1 MKKLLAILAPFQ
13 YPALIVLLL
22 LITLIGIFNR
32 DLQYFDE
39 LRESEIG
46 REFLDHH
53 NWAVPTLNNQPFM
66 EKPPL
71 VYWFVALSFRIFGNH
86 DWAARIPCV
95 IFGWG
100 ILLFTFLLVKKV
112 YGNKTGI
119 ASVLVLATTGGFLSS
134 SHKMTCDIGLFFF
147 ITGAAYFL
155 YLAFTGSE
163 KWYGLFYL
171 FPLGAFFSKGLIG
184 FGFIGLLF
192 LAWVIWTRNPKEIL
206 RARPW
211 LWLPVIAIPII
222 IWFIALSHDSR
233 GNLLYTFLVENNLH
247 RFFPPDEYHLGHTHP
262 FYDAFYQMPSQ
273 FLPWVLVLIMI
284 IPWLWKQRQ
293 QEPIKFLLS
302 WFIPGFLMLTV
313 SGTKRG
319 LYFIPLL
326 PPLAIMVTAWFH
338 AKTKEYWLIIIS
350 VIIGVAFIITFD
362 YNLLKINDNQSAK
375 PFYRELSSKITPDTK
390 IYGYNVTEVT
400 YAAIPFYTGRYF
412 TPISTESELAQ
423 LSRETN
429 TRNVIITITHNND
442 RDFKTVNRY
451 FPYIWLT
458 YTVGNDR
465 ILNALSNVPLKNPN
479 EK

>member
-192 LAWVIWTRNPKEIL
+192 LAWDI
-206 RARPW
+206 
-211 LWLPVIAIPII
+211 
-222 IWFIALSHDSR
+222 
-233 GNLLYTFLVENNLH
+233 
-247 RFFPPDEYHLGHTHP
+247 
-262 FYDAFYQMPSQ
+262 
-273 FLPWVLVLIMI
+273 
-284 IPWLWKQRQ
+284 
-293 QEPIKFLLS
+293 
-302 WFIPGFLMLTV
+302 
-313 SGTKRG
+313 
-319 LYFIPLL
+319 
-326 PPLAIMVTAWFH
+326 
-338 AKTKEYWLIIIS
+338 
-350 VIIGVAFIITFD
+350 
-362 YNLLKINDNQSAK
+362 
-375 PFYRELSSKITPDTK
+375 
-390 IYGYNVTEVT
+390 
-400 YAAIPFYTGRYF
+400 
-412 TPISTESELAQ
+412 
-423 LSRETN
+423 
-429 TRNVIITITHNND
+429 
-442 RDFKTVNRY
+442 
-451 FPYIWLT
+451 
-458 YTVGNDR
+458 
-465 ILNALSNVPLKNPN
+465 
-479 EK
+479 